1 MSQRIRTVT
10 KIGKGKYYTASY
22 KVSEYLFLNI
32 LYWICYYFIKFCFY
46 YPIKYCLYYPIKW
59 VVVKVIDIFKN
70 KETIK
75 KS

>member
-10 KIGKGKYYTASY
+10 KIGKGRYYTSSY

-32 LYWICYYFIKFCFY
+32 LYWIFVLPYYLF
-46 YPIKYCLYYPIKW
+46 IKYCLIYPIKW
-59 VVVKVIDIFKN
+59 IYIKISDLIKA
-70 KETIK
+70 KK